1 MIIAMA
7 LLMMATGPEAVAAPE
22 SEIVVL
28 ARKLEATRFVWK
40 ASDKSGAWKMTR
52 CKVKQSSGDREIDAL
67 GCQAVT
73 LCLPTLPLASRRA
86 PPEFHACVSDR
97 RRALIAD
104 LAARRSAA
112 ADTAL

>member
-7 LLMMATGPEAVAAPE
+7 LLMMATGPGAVAPE

-52 CKVKQSSGDREIDAL
+52 CKVKQSSDDREIDAL